1 MQVVGVSTF
10 EEYVDY
16 LEVHPDEFTAL
27 FNMIL
32 INVTGFL
39 RDADAW
45 QELRATILPA
55 MLRERSSGPVRVWS
69 AGCASGEEAF
79 SLAMCL
85 ADVLGADAFRSRVK
99 IYATDVDEEA
109 LAQARHASYAP
120 ADLEDVP
127 ADLVERYFE
136 PVNGSDRLA
145 FRKDLRRCIIFGRN
159 DLVQDAP
166 ISRIDLLACRN
177 TLMYFNSEQQAR
189 IVQRLHFALNPSGVL
204 FIGKAETLWSHSA
217 LLVATDSKR
226 RFFKKLPVEPYR
238 DRQAELLR
246 SVAGAARDLPE
257 AVRLRDEAL
266 LSSPVAHVVI
276 DRFGILAAANHRADA
291 LFGVGPRDIGR
302 PFQDLEL
309 SYRPLELRSHIE
321 QSLAERRPRILR
333 DVEWSRGPGDP

>member
-177 TLMYFNSEQQAR
+177 TLMYFTAETQAQVLR
-189 IVQRLHFALNPSGVL
+189 RFHFALDDDGVL
-204 FIGKAETLWSHSA
+204 MLGKSEMLISHND
-217 LLVATDSKR
+217 LFTPVDLKR
-226 RFFKKLPVEPYR
+226 RVFRKV
-238 DRQAELLR
+238 LR
-246 SVAGAARDLPE
+246 ANRRSRTRTLTHEFAS
-257 AVRLRDEAL
+257 AVPRTLT
-266 LSSPVAHVVI
+266 
-276 DRFGILAAANHRADA
+276 DA
-291 LFGVGPRDIGR
+291 LRETAFDVGGVAQVVVDAEGAVVMANDPARRMFGLGISDLGR
-302 PFQDLEL
+302 PIQDLEL
-309 SYRPLELRSHIE
+309 SY
-321 QSLAERRPRILR
+321 
-333 DVEWSRGPGDP
+333 